1 MITTVKRW
9 VVGAALGVLA
19 ILAAVFAGRRQGR
32 QAQQN
37 KDLAKAAQAQRQGM
51 EARRDAKQEVNRLP
65 DGGAADELKRDWM
78 RD

>member
-1 MITTVKRW
+1 MIATVKRW

-37 KDLAKAAQAQRQGM
+37 EDTAKAAQAQRQGM
-51 EARRDAKQEVNRLP
+51 EARRDAKQEVNKLP